1 MITLNGIGI
10 IVCNLGIWLT
20 NWDVERSAKSIETIM
35 PASAPRSR
43 P

>member
-10 IVCNLGIWLT
+10 IVCNLGRWLT